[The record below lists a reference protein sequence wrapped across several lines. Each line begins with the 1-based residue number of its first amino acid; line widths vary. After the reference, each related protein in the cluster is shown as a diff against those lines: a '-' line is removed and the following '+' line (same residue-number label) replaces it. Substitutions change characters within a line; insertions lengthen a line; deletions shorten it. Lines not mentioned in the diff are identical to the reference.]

1 MRESSPLH
9 RFDAAVQAFISS
21 RRALGRAIRLDEYVL
36 RRLRAYLARA
46 GYSDLDAES
55 FERWRRRLRH
65 CTHNTQVDW
74 AMMVYRFCR
83 YRRRRESRC
92 FLPQRWTLGRHRP
105 YPLPTPIEADQVRR
119 LLDFIGRRPSSSSA
133 GRALPHAAQRL
144 AIVLMYTAG
153 LRRGEAARLRMEDVD
168 VETGVMRIVSSKF
181 HKSRWVPLSP
191 SATRE
196 LRAYLRVRAA
206 FVPRTAHNT
215 MLLCSCAT
223 HGYTVEGLGSAVRD
237 VMHRSGIWA
246 DAPRVPRVHDFR
258 HAFAV
263 AALRRWYEE
272 GRDVQSELPKLSM
285 YMGHVSIASTTYYLR
300 LMPAVVALASQRF
313 ASSCAELIE
322 GGAA

>member
-1 MRESSPLH
+1 MYKPSPLH

-55 FERWRRRLRH
+55 FERWRRQLRH
-65 CTHNTQVDW
+65 CAHNTQVDW

-92 FLPQRWTLGRHRP
+92 FLPQRWTIGRHRP
-105 YPLPTPIEADQVRR
+105 YPLPAPIEADQVRR
-119 LLDFIGRRPSSSSA
+119 LLDFADRRPSSGGHVLA
-133 GRALPHAAQRL
+133 HAAQRL

-168 VETGVMRIVSSKF
+168 AETGVLRICGSKF

-191 SATRE
+191 GATRE
-196 LRAYLRVRAA
+196 LRAYLRIRAA
-206 FVPRTAHNT
+206 FVPRAARNT
-215 MLLCSCAT
+215 MLLCSCAAR
-223 HGYTVEGLGSAVRD
+223 GYTVEGLGNAVRD

-246 DAPRVPRVHDFR
+246 MAPRVPRVHDFR

-300 LMPAVVALASQRF
+300 FMPAVISLASECF
-313 ASSCAELIE
+313 ANACAGLIE

>member
-1 MRESSPLH
+1 MRKTPPLH
-9 RFDAAVQAFISS
+9 RFDAVVHAFISS

-46 GYSDLDAES
+46 EYADLNAES

-65 CTHNTQVDW
+65 CAHNTQVDW

-83 YRRRRESRC
+83 YRRRHESRC
-92 FLPQRWTLGRHRP
+92 FLPQRCTLGRHRP
-105 YPLPTPIEADQVRR
+105 YPLPTPIEADQVQR
-119 LLDFIGRRPSSSSA
+119 LLDFADCRPST
-133 GRALPHAAQRL
+133 GCRALLHAAQRL

-168 VETGVMRIVSSKF
+168 AKTGVLRICASKF

-196 LRAYLRVRAA
+196 LRAYLDVRAA
-206 FVPRTAHNT
+206 FVPRAARNT
-215 MLLCSCAT
+215 MLLCRSAA
-223 HGYTVEGLGSAVRD
+223 HGYTVEGLGTAVRG

-246 DAPRVPRVHDFR
+246 NAPRVPRVHDFR

-263 AALRRWYEE
+263 ATLRRWYEE

-300 LMPAVVALASQRF
+300 FMPAVVALASQRF
-313 ASSCAELIE
+313 ASSCAGLIE
-322 GGAA
+322 GDTA

>member
-1 MRESSPLH
+1 MRKPLPLH

-46 GYSDLDAES
+46 GYSDLDAGS
-55 FERWRRRLRH
+55 FERWRRQLRD
-65 CTHNTQVDW
+65 CAHNTQVDW
-74 AMMVYRFCR
+74 AMMIYRFCR
-83 YRRRRESRC
+83 YRRRRESGC

-119 LLDFIGRRPSSSSA
+119 LLDFIGRRPSSA
-133 GRALPHAAQRL
+133 DRALSRSARRL

-153 LRRGEAARLRMEDVD
+153 LRRGEVARLRMEDVD
-168 VETGVMRIVSSKF
+168 AETGVVRIWGSKF

-196 LRAYLRVRAA
+196 LRAYLRVRAV

-215 MLLCSCAT
+215 MLLCRCAT
-223 HGYTVEGLGSAVRD
+223 HGYSVEGLGNAIHN
-237 VMHRSGIWA
+237 VMRRSGIWA
-246 DAPRVPRVHDFR
+246 NAPRVPRVHDFR

-300 LMPAVVALASQRF
+300 FMPAVVALAGERF

>member
-1 MRESSPLH
+1 MSKPSPLH
-9 RFDAAVQAFISS
+9 RFDAAVRAYISS

-36 RRLRAYLARA
+36 HRLRVYLARA

-55 FERWRRRLRH
+55 FEGWRRQLQH
-65 CTHNTQVDW
+65 CTHNTQLDW
-74 AMMVYRFCR
+74 AMMIYRFCR

-92 FLPQRWTLGRHRP
+92 FLPQRETLGRHRS

-119 LLDFIGRRPSSSSA
+119 LLDFIDRRPS
-133 GRALPHAAQRL
+133 RADRVLPHAVHRF

-153 LRRGEAARLRMEDVD
+153 LRRGELARLRLEDVD
-168 VETGVMRIVSSKF
+168 AETGVLRIQGSKF

-196 LRAYLRVRAA
+196 LQRYLRVRAA
-206 FVPRTAHNT
+206 FVPRSGHNA
-215 MLLCSCAT
+215 MLLCSRAVR
-223 HGYTVEGLGSAVRD
+223 GYTPEGLSSAVRG
-237 VMHRSGIWA
+237 VMRRSGIWTNA
-246 DAPRVPRVHDFR
+246 SRMPRVHDFR

-263 AALRRWYEE
+263 EALRRWYEE

-300 LMPAVVALASQRF
+300 FMPAVVALASQRF
-313 ASSCAELIE
+313 ASSCAELID

>member
-1 MRESSPLH
+1 MSKPSPLH
-9 RFDAAVQAFISS
+9 RFDAAVRAYISS

-36 RRLRAYLARA
+36 HRLRVYLARA

-55 FERWRRRLRH
+55 FEGWRRQLQH
-65 CTHNTQVDW
+65 CTHNTQLDW
-74 AMMVYRFCR
+74 AMMIYRFCR

-92 FLPQRWTLGRHRP
+92 FLPQRETLGRHRS

-119 LLDFIGRRPSSSSA
+119 LLDFIDRRPS
-133 GRALPHAAQRL
+133 RADRVLPHAVHRF

-153 LRRGEAARLRMEDVD
+153 LRRGELARLRLEDVD
-168 VETGVMRIVSSKF
+168 AETGVLRIQGSKF

-191 SATRE
+191 SATQE

-206 FVPRTAHNT
+206 FVPRSEHNA
-215 MLLCSCAT
+215 MLLCSRAVR
-223 HGYTVEGLGSAVRD
+223 GYTPEGLSSAVRG
-237 VMHRSGIWA
+237 VMRRSGIWTNTS
-246 DAPRVPRVHDFR
+246 RVPRVHDFR

-263 AALRRWYEE
+263 EALRRWYEE

-300 LMPAVVALASQRF
+300 FMPAVVALASQRF
-313 ASSCAELIE
+313 ASSCAELID
-322 GGAA
+322 GGAP

>member
-1 MRESSPLH
+1 MDKTPPLR

-21 RRALGRAIRLDEYVL
+21 RRALGRAIRVDEYVL

-46 GYSDLDAES
+46 GYSDLNAES

-65 CTHNTQVDW
+65 CAHNTQVDW

-92 FLPQRWTLGRHRP
+92 FLPDRCKLGRHRP

-119 LLDFIGRRPSSSSA
+119 LLDFADRRPSTG
-133 GRALPHAAQRL
+133 GRALLHAAHHL

-168 VETGVMRIVSSKF
+168 AETGVLRICGSKF

-196 LRAYLRVRAA
+196 LRAYLAIRAA
-206 FVPRTAHNT
+206 FVPRAARNT
-215 MLLCSCAT
+215 MLLCRCAA
-223 HGYTVEGLGSAVRD
+223 HGYTVEGVGTAVRG
-237 VMHRSGIWA
+237 VMRRSGVWA
-246 DAPRVPRVHDFR
+246 NATRVPRVHDFR
-258 HAFAV
+258 HAVAV
-263 AALRRWYEE
+263 EALRRWYEE
-272 GRDVQSELPKLSM
+272 GRDVQSELPRLSM

-300 LMPAVVALASQRF
+300 FMPAVVALASQRF
-313 ASSCAELIE
+313 ASSCAGLVE

>member
-1 MRESSPLH
+1 MREPSPLH

-36 RRLRAYLARA
+36 HRLRAYLARA
-46 GYSDLDAES
+46 GYADLDAES
-55 FERWRRRLRH
+55 FERWRRRLHH
-65 CTHNTQVDW
+65 CAHNTQVDW

-92 FLPQRWTLGRHRP
+92 FLPQRWTLGRHLP
-105 YPLPTPIEADQVRR
+105 YPLPTPIDTDQVRR
-119 LLDFIGRRPSSSSA
+119 LLEFIGRRPSSA
-133 GRALPHAAQRL
+133 GRALPHAAHRL

-153 LRRGEAARLRMEDVD
+153 LRRGEVARLRMDD
-168 VETGVMRIVSSKF
+168 TDAETGVLRISGSKF

-191 SATRE
+191 SAIRE
-196 LRAYLRVRAA
+196 LRAYLRIRAA

-215 MLLCSCAT
+215 MLLCSCAAG
-223 HGYTVEGLGSAVRD
+223 GYTVEGLGNAVRD

-246 DAPRVPRVHDFR
+246 NAPRVPRVHDFR

-300 LMPAVVALASQRF
+300 FMPAVVALASQRF

>member
-1 MRESSPLH
+1 MRKPLPLH

-21 RRALGRAIRLDEYVL
+21 RRALGRAIRIDECVL

-46 GYSDLDAES
+46 GYSDLDADS
-55 FERWRRRLRH
+55 FERWRRQLSH
-65 CTHNTQVDW
+65 CAHNTQVDW

-83 YRRRRESRC
+83 YRRRRENRC

-119 LLDFIGRRPSSSSA
+119 LLDFADRRPSSG
-133 GRALPHAAQRL
+133 GRALLHAAQRL

-168 VETGVMRIVSSKF
+168 AETGVLRIWGSKF

-206 FVPRTAHNT
+206 FVPRIAHNT
-215 MLLCSCAT
+215 MLLCSCAAR
-223 HGYTVEGLGSAVRD
+223 GYTVEGLGSAVHD

-246 DAPRVPRVHDFR
+246 NAPRVPRVHDFR

-300 LMPAVVALASQRF
+300 FMPAVVSLASERF
-313 ASSCAELIE
+313 GSSYAKLIE

>member
-1 MRESSPLH
+1 MSKSSPLY
-9 RFDAAVQAFISS
+9 RFDAAVLAYISS
-21 RRALGRAIRLDEYVL
+21 RRALGRAVRVDEYVL

-46 GYSDLDAES
+46 GYADLDAES
-55 FERWRRRLRH
+55 FERWRRQLRH
-65 CTHNTQVDW
+65 CAHNTQVDW

-92 FLPQRWTLGRHRP
+92 FLPQREMLGRHRP
-105 YPLPTPIEADQVRR
+105 YPLPTPIEAGQVWR
-119 LLDFIGRRPSSSSA
+119 LLDFIGRRPSSA
-133 GRALPHAAQRL
+133 GRALLHAVHRI

-153 LRRGEAARLRMEDVD
+153 LRRGEVARLRMEDVD
-168 VETGVMRIVSSKF
+168 AETGVLRIQCSKF

-196 LRAYLRVRAA
+196 LRAYLRIRAT
-206 FVPRTAHNT
+206 FVPRTAHNAR
-215 MLLCSCAT
+215 LLCGCAE
-223 HGYTVEGLGSAVRD
+223 HGYTAEGLSKAIRGL
-237 VMHRSGIWA
+237 MHRSGIWA

-263 AALRRWYEE
+263 EALRRWYEE
-272 GRDVQSELPKLSM
+272 GRDVQSELPRLSM

-300 LMPAVVALASQRF
+300 FMPAVVALASQRF
-313 ASSCAELIE
+313 ASSCAELID

>member
-1 MRESSPLH
+1 MRKSSPLH

-46 GYSDLDAES
+46 GYADLDAES
-55 FERWRRRLRH
+55 FGRWRRQLRH
-65 CTHNTQVDW
+65 CAHNTQVDW

-83 YRRRRESRC
+83 YRRRRESRS
-92 FLPQRWTLGRHRP
+92 FLPQRWALGRHRP
-105 YPLPTPIEADQVRR
+105 YPLPTPIEAEQVGR
-119 LLDFIGRRPSSSSA
+119 LLDFIGHRPSSA

-153 LRRGEAARLRMEDVD
+153 LRRGEVARLRMEDVD
-168 VETGVMRIVSSKF
+168 AETGVLRIWGSKF
-181 HKSRWVPLSP
+181 HKSRSVPLSP
-191 SATRE
+191 SATQE
-196 LRAYLRVRAA
+196 LHAYLRVRAA
-206 FVPRTAHNT
+206 FVDRIAHNT

-223 HGYTVEGLGSAVRD
+223 RGYTVEGLSNAVRD

-246 DAPRVPRVHDFR
+246 NAPRVPRVHDYR

-272 GRDVQSELPKLSM
+272 GRDVQAELPKLSM

-300 LMPAVVALASQRF
+300 FMPAVVALASERF
-313 ASSCAELIE
+313 ANSCADLIE

>member
-1 MRESSPLH
+1 MRKTPPLQ
-9 RFDAAVQAFISS
+9 RFDAALRAFISS

-46 GYSDLDAES
+46 GYPDLDEPS
-55 FERWRRRLRH
+55 FARWRSRLHH
-65 CTHNTQVDW
+65 CAHNTQVDW

-105 YPLPTPIEADQVRR
+105 YSLPTPINANQVRR
-119 LLDFIGRRPSSSSA
+119 LLDFVASRPPITDRPLA
-133 GRALPHAAQRL
+133 HAVRRL
-144 AIVLMYTAG
+144 AIVLLYTAG
-153 LRRGEAARLRMEDVD
+153 LRRGEVTRLRLEDVD
-168 VETGVMRIVSSKF
+168 AETGVVRICESKF

-191 SATRE
+191 STTRE

-206 FVPRTAHNT
+206 FVPRAAHNT
-215 MLLCSCAT
+215 MLLCSRASR
-223 HGYTVEGLGSAVRD
+223 GYSVEGLSNSVRNALR
-237 VMHRSGIWA
+237 RSGIWA
-246 DAPRVPRVHDFR
+246 KAPRVPRVHDFR

-300 LMPAVVALASQRF
+300 FMPAVVSLASERF
-313 ASSCAELIE
+313 AGTCGELIK
-322 GGAA
+322 GDIT

>member
-1 MRESSPLH
+1 MRKPSPLH

-21 RRALGRAIRLDEYVL
+21 RRALGRAIRVDEYVL

-55 FERWRRRLRH
+55 FERWHRRLRH
-65 CTHNTQVDW
+65 FAHNTQVDW

-83 YRRRRESRC
+83 YRRRGESRC
-92 FLPQRWTLGRHRP
+92 FLPQRWTLGHHRP
-105 YPLPTPIEADQVRR
+105 YPLPTPIEADQVRQ
-119 LLDFIGRRPSSSSA
+119 LLTFIGHRPSSA
-133 GRALPHAAQRL
+133 AWALSRPAQRL

-153 LRRGEAARLRMEDVD
+153 LRRGEVARLRMEDAD
-168 VETGVMRIVSSKF
+168 AETGVLRISSSKF

-215 MLLCSCAT
+215 MLLCSCAA
-223 HGYTVEGLGSAVRD
+223 HGYTVEGLGKAVRD

-246 DAPRVPRVHDFR
+246 NAPRVPRVHDFR

-300 LMPAVVALASQRF
+300 FMPAVVALASQRF

-322 GGAA
+322 GDAA

>member
-1 MRESSPLH
+1 MRKPLPLH

-46 GYSDLDAES
+46 SYRDLDAES
-55 FERWRRRLRH
+55 FGRWRRRLRH
-65 CTHNTQVDW
+65 CAHNTQVDW

-92 FLPQRWTLGRHRP
+92 FLPERWTLGRHRP

-119 LLDFIGRRPSSSSA
+119 LLDFIGRRPSSA
-133 GRALPHAAQRL
+133 GHALPHAAQRL
-144 AIVLMYTAG
+144 AVVLMYTAG
-153 LRRGEAARLRMEDVD
+153 LRRGEAARLRLEDVD
-168 VETGVMRIVSSKF
+168 AERGVLRIGDSKF

-196 LRAYLRVRAA
+196 LRAYLRIRSGLVR
-206 FVPRTAHNT
+206 RTGRNP

-223 HGYTVEGLGSAVRD
+223 RGYTPESLGKAVHE
-237 VMHRSGIWA
+237 VMRRSGIWGN
-246 DAPRVPRVHDFR
+246 APRVPRVHDFR

-300 LMPAVVALASQRF
+300 FMPAVVALASQRF
-313 ASSCAELIE
+313 ARSCAELIE
-322 GGAA
+322 GGAP

>member
-1 MRESSPLH
+1 MRKPSPLH

-36 RRLRAYLARA
+36 RRLRTYLARA
-46 GYSDLDAES
+46 GYCDLDAES
-55 FERWRRRLRH
+55 FERWRRGLRH
-65 CTHNTQVDW
+65 CAHNTQVDW

-105 YPLPTPIEADQVRR
+105 YPLPTPIEPEQVRR
-119 LLDFIGRRPSSSSA
+119 LLVFASRSPVRNYRSLRR
-133 GRALPHAAQRL
+133 AAHRL

-153 LRRGEAARLRMEDVD
+153 LRRGELARLRLEDAD
-168 VETGVMRIVSSKF
+168 AEAGVLRILSTKF
-181 HKSRWVPLSP
+181 HKSRWVPLSS

-196 LRAYLRVRAA
+196 LRVYLRVRSA
-206 FVPRTAHNT
+206 FVPRAAHHHA
-215 MLLCSCAT
+215 LLCSFPE
-223 HGYTVEGLGSAVRD
+223 HGYCLNGLSHAIRD
-237 VMHRSGIWA
+237 LMRRSGIWA
-246 DAPRVPRVHDFR
+246 TAARVPRVHDFR

-263 AALRRWYEE
+263 GALRRWYEE
-272 GRDVQSELPKLSM
+272 GCDVQSELPKLAM

-300 LMPAVVALASQRF
+300 FMPAVVALASERF
-313 ASSCAELIE
+313 ASVCGDLIE